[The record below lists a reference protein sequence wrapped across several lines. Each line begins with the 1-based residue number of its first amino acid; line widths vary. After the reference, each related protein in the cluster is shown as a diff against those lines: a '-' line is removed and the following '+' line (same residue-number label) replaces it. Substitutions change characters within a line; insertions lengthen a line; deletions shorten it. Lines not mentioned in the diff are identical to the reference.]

1 MNSNRSDTTKMSKHA
16 MCEKLLG
23 VKIDSQLSFNYQL
36 ETIIEKKTVRRYMFW
51 LELRLICAFQKR
63 IINEYFF

>member
-1 MNSNRSDTTKMSKHA
+1 MNSNRSVTTKMSKHA

-36 ETIIEKKTVRRYMFW
+36 ETIIEKNSQKIHVLARITCYMCISK
-51 LELRLICAFQKR
+51 E
-63 IINEYFF
+63 NY

>member
-36 ETIIEKKTVRRYMFW
+36 ETIIEKNSQKIHVLARITCYMCISK
-51 LELRLICAFQKR
+51 E
-63 IINEYFF
+63 NY

>member
-23 VKIDSQLSFNYQL
+23 VKIDNQLSFNYQL
-36 ETIIEKKTVRRYMFW
+36 EMIIEKNSQKIHVLARTTSYMCISK
-51 LELRLICAFQKR
+51 E
-63 IINEYFF
+63 NY